1 MKPLPMALRMSF
13 GLTSLAVSVLCLLHS
28 FGVMPDST
36 EAILRGRSALCEAL
50 AISCSSAA
58 VRNDSAMIAATTRAI
73 VQRNP
78 DILYAAVRREDGKVL
93 VEAAKPGAQSP
104 PAPIEAHVPIY
115 QGDRKWGT
123 VSVRFKP
130 LSAFRSLPIVANPSF
145 RFIAL
150 CTLGLFISDVL
161 YLYLVFK
168 RERSRSGGIPER
180 VRATLD
186 TLVEGVLLM
195 DLDRRIALVNQSFA
209 RTVGKP
215 ASELEGR
222 KAGELSWSVPEGQE
236 TKDDLPWAGAI
247 ERGLPDLGS
256 IVALKTAANGLR
268 TLSVNS
274 TPIVADNGSC
284 HGVLATFD
292 DMTGIERKNLQ
303 LRRLL
308 EKLRHSRDEIR
319 LQNQKLQDLATL
331 DPLTSCL
338 NRRAFFE
345 RAEPALRIAERHGQP
360 LSCIMLDIDHF
371 KSVNDRHGHAV
382 GDLAIQMVSDILRS
396 TARAG
401 DLVCRYGGEEFCV
414 LLPLAGYDGAVAL
427 AERIRMTVMTTTVAA
442 ISVTSSFGVATLT
455 EGIEDAHELLN
466 CADQALYAAKRSGRN
481 RVIRFDEIPEDLQGP
496 EPEPAQPPDAASA
509 ESSVPIPYHAVT
521 SLIAALAHRDPATA
535 EHSRRVANLCVLAA
549 KGLITEREGYVL
561 EIAALLH
568 DVGKLGI
575 PDAILKK
582 PAALTETE
590 RRVMKSH
597 DDMGVEIITAAFS
610 SNLLCEIIR
619 THHSWYGG
627 NPRAPELPKGKEIP
641 LGARILT
648 IADSYDAIV
657 SDRVYRKGR
666 SRDEAFAE
674 LRRCAGGQFDPDLVE
689 HFIKVLPAHE
699 ESRHAAIAPPSKGEA
714 LKIGLLIEKF
724 ADALDAKDLTALQ
737 GMAARLGSTARECRI
752 PAMTDVCSQLAELI
766 ATKGDWLEVLELTND
781 LLDLCRSTQ
790 ATYLAAY
797 PIEQDQPGVLV

>member
-1 MKPLPMALRMSF
+1 MAIRMSL

-28 FGVMPDST
+28 SGVMPDST
-36 EAILRGRSALCEAL
+36 EAIVRGRSALCEAL

-58 VRNDSAMIAATTRAI
+58 GRNDSAMIAATTRAI
-73 VQRNP
+73 VQRNT
-78 DILYAAVRREDGKVL
+78 DILYAAVHRDNGQVL
-93 VEAAKPGAQSP
+93 VEEAKPGAQP
-104 PAPIEAHVPIY
+104 LPAMIEAQVPIY
-115 QGDRKWGT
+115 QGDQKWGT
-123 VSVRFKP
+123 VLVRFKP
-130 LSAFRSLPIVANPSF
+130 LSVFRGLPVAGNPSF

-195 DLDRRIALVNQSFA
+195 DLDRRIALVNESFA

-222 KAGELSWSVPEGQE
+222 KAGELSWSNSEGQE
-236 TKDDLPWAGAI
+236 TKDDLPWASAI
-247 ERGLPDLGS
+247 KRRSPELGS

-319 LQNQKLQDLATL
+319 SQNQKLQDLAAL

-345 RAEPALRIAERHGQP
+345 RAEPALRIAERHGQM

-382 GDLAIQMVSDILRS
+382 GDLAIQMVSGVLRS

-414 LLPLAGYDGAVAL
+414 LLPLTGYDGAVIL
-427 AERIRMTVMTTTVAA
+427 AERIRTTVMTTTFAG
-442 ISVTSSFGVATLT
+442 ISVTSSFGVVTLT
-455 EGIEDAHELLN
+455 EEIKDAHDLLN
-466 CADQALYAAKRSGRN
+466 RADQALYAAKRSGRN
-481 RVIRFDEIPEDLQGP
+481 RVIRFDEIPDDLPAP
-496 EPEPAQPPDAASA
+496 EPKPAQSPKAASA
-509 ESSVPIPYHAVT
+509 DSSIPIPYHAVT

-535 EHSRRVANLCVLAA
+535 EHSLRVANLCVLAA
-549 KGLITEREGYVL
+549 KGLISERECYVL

-610 SNLLCEIIR
+610 SDLLCNIIR
-619 THHSWYGG
+619 THHARYRG
-627 NPRAPELPKGKEIP
+627 NPRSPELPKGEDIP

-666 SRDEAFAE
+666 SRAEAFAE
-674 LRRCAGGQFDPDLVE
+674 LRRCAGEQFDPDLVE
-689 HFIKVLPAHE
+689 HFIKVVSAHE
-699 ESRHAAIAPPSKGEA
+699 EGHHAPIAPPSKGEA

-724 ADALDAKDLTALQ
+724 ADALDAKDLNALH
-737 GMAARLGSTARECRI
+737 GMADRLGSTARECRI
-752 PAMTDVCSQLAELI
+752 PAMTDVCTQLAELI
-766 ATKGDWLEVLELTND
+766 ATKGDWMEVLELTND

-790 ATYLAAY
+790 ATYLAAC
-797 PIEQDQPGVLV
+797 PIEENQSAVLV